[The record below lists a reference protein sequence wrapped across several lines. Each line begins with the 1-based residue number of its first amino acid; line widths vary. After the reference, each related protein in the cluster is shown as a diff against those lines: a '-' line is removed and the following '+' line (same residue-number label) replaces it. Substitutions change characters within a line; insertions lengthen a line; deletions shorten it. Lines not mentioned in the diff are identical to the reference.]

1 MPVASSSASSVQVD
15 ATPRA
20 RPRGSR
26 GAPRGA
32 SRSGRKN
39 ISPAHR
45 PRARASD
52 LGTDPGVAEPEDA
65 QCSVSW
71 SSGDSPALSFDEPF
85 CISERGCD
93 NTLRR
98 LTASDADVDQLDAL
112 LETVRFDANKEEWL
126 TLLRLDSVVA
136 TGVFDARGA
145 LVGVATCSRYL
156 EQIGD
161 RHFGEDDG
169 EDDERN
175 DFKETFGWLGN
186 VVVDASFRGRGVARS
201 LLRAA
206 LEDVGAANAAWLDA
220 SDMGMPLYE
229 KAGFEPRSR
238 VVEWRATVRAE
249 EDFVVGEEDAPLDR
263 DAFSSRREEEDEK
276 REKYD
281 DFDAF
286 GGDVDDDVF
295 GAFAR
300 LDASVFGADRE
311 TLLRA
316 WLASAPAGACSLD
329 ERAGYA
335 LAHKRGN
342 ATYLGPWGLAEDR
355 FVFVGARDSGE
366 SLSDDDEKRRR
377 KAEAFVDAAIR
388 RAVAATARDARL
400 NGEADARVVAYVPEP
415 LAGFTSRGDGAAGK
429 AKTALES
436 SDSSV
441 KNAGTFSAG
450 ALMADALARFGFE
463 RGDATT
469 RMARRDPACGGPR
482 AITEPGCPDRALT
495 VASLDL
501 G

>member
-1 MPVASSSASSVQVD
+1 M
-15 ATPRA
+15 
-20 RPRGSR
+20 
-26 GAPRGA
+26 
-32 SRSGRKN
+32 
-39 ISPAHR
+39 
-45 PRARASD
+45 
-52 LGTDPGVAEPEDA
+52 AEPEDA

-355 FVFVGARDSGE
+355 FVGARDSGE

-469 RMARRDPACGGPR
+469 RMARRDPACSGPR

>member
-1 MPVASSSASSVQVD
+1 M
-15 ATPRA
+15 
-20 RPRGSR
+20 
-26 GAPRGA
+26 
-32 SRSGRKN
+32 
-39 ISPAHR
+39 
-45 PRARASD
+45 
-52 LGTDPGVAEPEDA
+52 
-65 QCSVSW
+65 SW

-145 LVGVATCSRYL
+145 LVGVATCSRYRA
-156 EQIGD
+156 IGD
-161 RHFGEDDG
+161 RRFSDGDGEG
-169 EDDERN
+169 EDDERSDAN
-175 DFKETFGWLGN
+175 EKAVETFGWLGN
-186 VVVDASFRGRGVARS
+186 VVVDASFRGRGVARA

-206 LEDVGAANAAWLDA
+206 LEDLGAANAAWLDA

-249 EDFVVGEEDAPLDR
+249 EDAGE
-263 DAFSSRREEEDEK
+263 K
-276 REKYD
+276 N

-286 GGDVDDDVF
+286 GVDVSSADVF
-295 GAFAR
+295 GALAR
-300 LDASVFGADRE
+300 LDASVFGADRAQ
-311 TLLRA
+311 LLRA
-316 WLASAPAGACSLD
+316 WLASAPKGACFLD
-329 ERAGYA
+329 ESAGYA

-342 ATYLGPWGLAEDR
+342 ATYLGPWGLAED
-355 FVFVGARDSGE
+355 VVLASENLEKE
-366 SLSDDDEKRRR
+366 SARRR
-377 KAEAFVDAAIR
+377 KAEAFVDAAVR
-388 RAVAATARDARL
+388 RAVAAAARDARA

-415 LAGFTSRGDGAAGK
+415 LAAERGADVGAAGLP
-429 AKTALES
+429 AVDS
-436 SDSSV
+436 SSV

-450 ALMADALARFGFE
+450 ALMSDALARFGFE

-469 RMARRDPACGGPR
+469 RMVRRDPACGGPR
-482 AITEPGCPDRALT
+482 AITEPGCPERALT

>member
-39 ISPAHR
+39 ISTAHR

-52 LGTDPGVAEPEDA
+52 LGTDPGLAEPEDA

-126 TLLRLDSVVA
+126 TLLRLNSVVA

-145 LVGVATCSRYL
+145 LVGVATCSRYRA
-156 EQIGD
+156 IGD
-161 RHFGEDDG
+161 RRFSDGDGEG
-169 EDDERN
+169 EDDERSDAN
-175 DFKETFGWLGN
+175 EKAVETFGWLGN
-186 VVVDASFRGRGVARS
+186 VVVDASFRGRGVARA

-206 LEDVGAANAAWLDA
+206 LEDLGAANAAWLDA

-238 VVEWRATVRAE
+238 VVEWRATVRA
-249 EDFVVGEEDAPLDR
+249 DFFVGEEDAPKDR
-263 DAFSSRREEEDEK
+263 DAFSSRREEEDAGEK
-276 REKYD
+276 N
-281 DFDAF
+281 DFDAL
-286 GGDVDDDVF
+286 
-295 GAFAR
+295 AR
-300 LDASVFGADRE
+300 LDTSVFGADRE
-311 TLLRA
+311 QLLRA
-316 WLASAPAGACSLD
+316 WLASAPKGACFLD
-329 ERAGYA
+329 ESAGYA

-342 ATYLGPWGLAEDR
+342 ATYLGPWGLAADVVLASENLEK
-355 FVFVGARDSGE
+355 E
-366 SLSDDDEKRRR
+366 SARRR
-377 KAEAFVDAAIR
+377 KAEAFVDAAVR
-388 RAVAATARDARL
+388 RAVAAAARDARA

-415 LAGFTSRGDGAAGK
+415 LAGEYAGADVGAAGLP
-429 AKTALES
+429 AVES
-436 SDSSV
+436 SSV
-441 KNAGTFSAG
+441 KNAECTFSAG
-450 ALMADALARFGFE
+450 ALMSDALARFGFE

-469 RMARRDPACGGPR
+469 RMVRRDPACGGPR
-482 AITEPGCPDRALT
+482 AITEPGCPERALT

>member
-39 ISPAHR
+39 ISTAHR

-52 LGTDPGVAEPEDA
+52 LGTDPGLAEPEDA

-126 TLLRLDSVVA
+126 TLLRLNSVVA

-145 LVGVATCSRYL
+145 LVGVATCSRYRA
-156 EQIGD
+156 IGD
-161 RHFGEDDG
+161 RRFSDGEG
-169 EDDERN
+169 EDDERSGAN
-175 DFKETFGWLGN
+175 EKAVETFGWLGN
-186 VVVDASFRGRGVARS
+186 VVVDASFRGRGVARA

-206 LEDVGAANAAWLDA
+206 LEDLGAANAAWLDA
-220 SDMGMPLYE
+220 SDMGMPLYA

-249 EDFVVGEEDAPLDR
+249 EDAGE
-263 DAFSSRREEEDEK
+263 K
-276 REKYD
+276 N

-286 GGDVDDDVF
+286 GVDVSSADVF
-295 GAFAR
+295 GALAR
-300 LDASVFGADRE
+300 LDASVFGADRAQ
-311 TLLRA
+311 LLRA
-316 WLASAPAGACSLD
+316 WLCSAPKGACFLD
-329 ERAGYA
+329 ESAGYA

-342 ATYLGPWGLAEDR
+342 ATYLGPWGLAADVVLASENLEK
-355 FVFVGARDSGE
+355 E
-366 SLSDDDEKRRR
+366 SARRR
-377 KAEAFVDAAIR
+377 KAEAFVDAAVR
-388 RAVAATARDARL
+388 RAVAAAARDARA

-415 LAGFTSRGDGAAGK
+415 LAAERGADVGAAGLP
-429 AKTALES
+429 AVDS
-436 SDSSV
+436 SSV

-450 ALMADALARFGFE
+450 ALMSDALARFGFE

-469 RMARRDPACGGPR
+469 RMVRRDPACGGPR
-482 AITEPGCPDRALT
+482 AITEPGCPERALT

>member
-1 MPVASSSASSVQVD
+1 
-15 ATPRA
+15 
-20 RPRGSR
+20 
-26 GAPRGA
+26 
-32 SRSGRKN
+32 
-39 ISPAHR
+39 
-45 PRARASD
+45 
-52 LGTDPGVAEPEDA
+52 
-65 QCSVSW
+65 VSW

-145 LVGVATCSRYL
+145 LVGVATCSRYRA
-156 EQIGD
+156 IGD
-161 RHFGEDDG
+161 RRFSDGDGEG
-169 EDDERN
+169 EDDERSDAN
-175 DFKETFGWLGN
+175 EKAVETFGWLGN
-186 VVVDASFRGRGVARS
+186 VVVDASFRGRGVARA

-206 LEDVGAANAAWLDA
+206 LEDLGAANAAWLDA

-249 EDFVVGEEDAPLDR
+249 EDAGE
-263 DAFSSRREEEDEK
+263 K
-276 REKYD
+276 N

-286 GGDVDDDVF
+286 GVDVSSADVF
-295 GAFAR
+295 GALAR
-300 LDASVFGADRE
+300 LDASVFGADRAQ
-311 TLLRA
+311 LLRA
-316 WLASAPAGACSLD
+316 WLASAPKGACFLD
-329 ERAGYA
+329 ESAGYA

-342 ATYLGPWGLAEDR
+342 ATYLGPWGLAED
-355 FVFVGARDSGE
+355 VVLASENLEKE
-366 SLSDDDEKRRR
+366 SARRR
-377 KAEAFVDAAIR
+377 KAEAFVDAAVR
-388 RAVAATARDARL
+388 RAVAAAARDARA

-415 LAGFTSRGDGAAGK
+415 LAAERGADVGAAGLP
-429 AKTALES
+429 AVDS
-436 SDSSV
+436 SSV

-450 ALMADALARFGFE
+450 ALMSDALARFGFE

-469 RMARRDPACGGPR
+469 RMVRRDPACGGPR
-482 AITEPGCPDRALT
+482 AITEPGCPERALT

>member
-39 ISPAHR
+39 ISTAHR

-126 TLLRLDSVVA
+126 TLLRLNSVVA

-145 LVGVATCSRYL
+145 LVGVATCSRYRA
-156 EQIGD
+156 IGD
-161 RHFGEDDG
+161 RRFSDGDGEG

-175 DFKETFGWLGN
+175 DKNEKAVETFGWLGN
-186 VVVDASFRGRGVARS
+186 VVVDASFRGRGVARA

-206 LEDVGAANAAWLDA
+206 LEDLGAANAAWLDA

-249 EDFVVGEEDAPLDR
+249 EDAGE
-263 DAFSSRREEEDEK
+263 K
-276 REKYD
+276 N

-286 GGDVDDDVF
+286 GVDVSSADVF
-295 GAFAR
+295 GALAR

-311 TLLRA
+311 QLLRA
-316 WLASAPAGACSLD
+316 WLASAPKGACFLD
-329 ERAGYA
+329 ETAGYA

-342 ATYLGPWGLAEDR
+342 ATYLGPWGLAADVVLASENLEK
-355 FVFVGARDSGE
+355 E
-366 SLSDDDEKRRR
+366 SARRR
-377 KAEAFVDAAIR
+377 KAEAFVDAAVR
-388 RAVAATARDARL
+388 RAVAAAARDARA

-415 LAGFTSRGDGAAGK
+415 LAGEYAGADVGAAGLP
-429 AKTALES
+429 AVES
-436 SDSSV
+436 SSV
-441 KNAGTFSAG
+441 KNAECTFSAG
-450 ALMADALARFGFE
+450 ALMSDALARFGFE

-469 RMARRDPACGGPR
+469 RMARRDPACGGPHL
-482 AITEPGCPDRALT
+482 ITEPGCPERALT

>member
-1 MPVASSSASSVQVD
+1 M
-15 ATPRA
+15 
-20 RPRGSR
+20 
-26 GAPRGA
+26 
-32 SRSGRKN
+32 
-39 ISPAHR
+39 
-45 PRARASD
+45 
-52 LGTDPGVAEPEDA
+52 AEPEDA

-186 VVVDASFRGRGVARS
+186 VVVDASFRGRGVARA

-238 VVEWRATVRAE
+238 VVEWRATVRA
-249 EDFVVGEEDAPLDR
+249 DFVVGEEDAPRDR
-263 DAFSSRREEEDEK
+263 DTFSSRREEEDEK
-276 REKYD
+276 REKND
-281 DFDAF
+281 AFDAF
-286 GGDVDDDVF
+286 GGDVDVSSADVF
-295 GAFAR
+295 GALAR

-311 TLLRA
+311 ALLRA

-342 ATYLGPWGLAEDR
+342 ATYLGPWGLAEEC

-377 KAEAFVDAAIR
+377 KAEAFVDAAVR
-388 RAVAATARDARL
+388 RAVAAAARDARL

-415 LAGFTSRGDGAAGK
+415 LAGFPSRGESSG
-429 AKTALES
+429 TALES
-436 SDSSV
+436 SVDSSV
-441 KNAGTFSAG
+441 ENALECTFSAG

-469 RMARRDPACGGPR
+469 RMARRDPACGGPC
-482 AITEPGCPDRALT
+482 AISEPGCPDRALT

>member
-1 MPVASSSASSVQVD
+1 M
-15 ATPRA
+15 
-20 RPRGSR
+20 
-26 GAPRGA
+26 
-32 SRSGRKN
+32 
-39 ISPAHR
+39 
-45 PRARASD
+45 
-52 LGTDPGVAEPEDA
+52 AEPEDA

-126 TLLRLDSVVA
+126 TLLRLNSVVA

-145 LVGVATCSRYL
+145 LVGVATCSRYRA
-156 EQIGD
+156 IGD
-161 RHFGEDDG
+161 RRFSDGDGEG
-169 EDDERN
+169 EDDERSDTN
-175 DFKETFGWLGN
+175 GKAVETFGWLGN
-186 VVVDASFRGRGVARS
+186 VVVDASFRGRGVARF

-206 LEDVGAANAAWLDA
+206 LEDLGAANAAWLDA

-249 EDFVVGEEDAPLDR
+249 EDAGE
-263 DAFSSRREEEDEK
+263 K
-276 REKYD
+276 N

-286 GGDVDDDVF
+286 GVDVSSASSVF
-295 GAFAR
+295 GALAR

-311 TLLRA
+311 QLLRA
-316 WLASAPAGACSLD
+316 WLASAPKGACFLD
-329 ERAGYA
+329 ESAGYA

-342 ATYLGPWGLAEDR
+342 ATYLGPWGLAED
-355 FVFVGARDSGE
+355 VVLASENLEKE
-366 SLSDDDEKRRR
+366 SARRR
-377 KAEAFVDAAIR
+377 KAEAFVDAAVR
-388 RAVAATARDARL
+388 RAVAAAARDARA

-415 LAGFTSRGDGAAGK
+415 LAAERGADVGAAGLP
-429 AKTALES
+429 AVES
-436 SDSSV
+436 SSV
-441 KNAGTFSAG
+441 KNAECTFSAG
-450 ALMADALARFGFE
+450 ALMSDALARFGFE

-482 AITEPGCPDRALT
+482 LITEPGCPERALT

>member
-39 ISPAHR
+39 ISTAHR
-45 PRARASD
+45 PRAHASD
-52 LGTDPGVAEPEDA
+52 LGTDPGLAEPEDA

-145 LVGVATCSRYL
+145 LVGVATCSRYRA
-156 EQIGD
+156 IGD
-161 RHFGEDDG
+161 RRFSDGEG
-169 EDDERN
+169 EDDERSGAIE
-175 DFKETFGWLGN
+175 KAVETFGWLGN
-186 VVVDASFRGRGVARS
+186 VVVDASFRGRGVARA

-206 LEDVGAANAAWLDA
+206 LEDLGAANAAWLDA
-220 SDMGMPLYE
+220 SDMGMPLYA

-249 EDFVVGEEDAPLDR
+249 EDAGE
-263 DAFSSRREEEDEK
+263 K
-276 REKYD
+276 N

-286 GGDVDDDVF
+286 GVDVSSADVF
-295 GAFAR
+295 GALAR
-300 LDASVFGADRE
+300 LDASVFGADRAQ
-311 TLLRA
+311 LLRA
-316 WLASAPAGACSLD
+316 WLASAPKGACFLD
-329 ERAGYA
+329 ESAGYA

-342 ATYLGPWGLAEDR
+342 ATYLGPWGLAADVVLASENLEK
-355 FVFVGARDSGE
+355 E
-366 SLSDDDEKRRR
+366 SARRR
-377 KAEAFVDAAIR
+377 KAEAFVDAAVR
-388 RAVAATARDARL
+388 RAVAAAARDARA

-415 LAGFTSRGDGAAGK
+415 LAAERGADVGAAGLP
-429 AKTALES
+429 AVDS
-436 SDSSV
+436 SSV

-450 ALMADALARFGFE
+450 ALMSDALARFGFE

-469 RMARRDPACGGPR
+469 RMVRRDPACGGPR
-482 AITEPGCPDRALT
+482 PITEPGCPERALT

>member
-355 FVFVGARDSGE
+355 FVGARDSGE

-469 RMARRDPACGGPR
+469 RMARRDPACSGPR